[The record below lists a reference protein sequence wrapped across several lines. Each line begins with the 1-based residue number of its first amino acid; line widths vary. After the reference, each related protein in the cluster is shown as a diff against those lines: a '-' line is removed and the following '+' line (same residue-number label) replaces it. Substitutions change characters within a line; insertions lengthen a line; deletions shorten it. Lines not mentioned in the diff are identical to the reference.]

1 MKVKYIT
8 FATSNW
14 SKFKPRLLNEF
25 NAVNKEV
32 NIFNEHDIEDEHFKN
47 FILKQK
53 KVNRGFHNYIWKPY
67 IINQEL
73 QKLSKDIDLLVYFD
87 AGCDFEKDGK
97 YLLDVDKE
105 LDNFYNSN
113 YLLLCLR
120 PPLNFCPIKIVCT
133 NEFKNKY
140 NVDNTFLNKFPHY
153 QATFICLKNNSFS
166 LDFMTKWKNMMNED
180 YPEICEISYK
190 KTPGLRNNGGD
201 QIYMQYLLYK
211 ENITPMC
218 LNLSICKR
226 MRG

>member
-8 FATSNW
+8 FASSNW

-25 NAVNKEV
+25 NAVKKEI

-67 IINQEL
+67 IIYQEFS
-73 QKLSKDIDLLVYFD
+73 KLENDVDLLVYFD
-87 AGCDFEKDGK
+87 AGCDFGKNGK
-97 YLLDVDKE
+97 YLLDIDKK
-105 LDNFYNSN
+105 LADFYNGN

-120 PPLNFCPIKIVCT
+120 PPRFCPIRMICT
-133 NEFKNKY
+133 KEFKNKY
-140 NVDNTFLNKFPHY
+140 NINNVFLNKFPHY
-153 QATFICLKNNSFS
+153 QAGFICLKNNSFS
-166 LDFMTKWKNMMNED
+166 LDFITKWKDMMKED
-180 YPEICEISYK
+180 YPKICEIPYK
-190 KTPGLRNNGGD
+190 KTPGIRNNGGD

-218 LNLSICKR
+218 LDFQIIKR
-226 MRG
+226 IHG